1 VAVGAGEVS
10 DGRTPGPYPDSN
22 VKVIAMNT
30 ASSEQL
36 PIVQE
41 FMRYLLDERHFSPY
55 TSRCYGVDL
64 RQYGEFLTEELNIR
78 APRSQEAAAFARA
91 AERKAAAPT
100 GGDVLATLNP
110 ATITEAILRMD
121 VAGIRKFLEHL
132 STQHY
137 SPATM
142 ARKIATLRSFHRWL
156 EKRGLIATNPMLMIR
171 TPKQSKRL
179 PKAIDVEQVEKL
191 LAAPDDASL
200 LGARDRAILET
211 LYSTGIRV
219 SELVGIN
226 RGDIDDTGAAL
237 IVRGKGRRER
247 IVPLGTH
254 ALAALRHYASMLDTE
269 QAGTPNG
276 RDTAAPLFINK
287 HGGRLSTRSVR
298 RKVSKYLTQAG
309 LDPNISPH
317 TLRHSFAT
325 HLLDNGA
332 DLRSVQELLG
342 HQSLSTTQIYTH
354 LTTQRMRDA
363 YDDAHP
369 RAEAS

>member
-1 VAVGAGEVS
+1 
-10 DGRTPGPYPDSN
+10 
-22 VKVIAMNT
+22 MNA
-30 ASSEQL
+30 ASKEQL
-36 PIVQE
+36 PIIHE
-41 FMRYLLDERHFSPY
+41 FMSYLLDERHFSPY

-64 RQYGEFLTEELNIR
+64 RQYAEFLTEELNITATR
-78 APRSQEAAAFARA
+78 QQEAQLLARVV
-91 AERKAAAPT
+91 ER
-100 GGDVLATLNP
+100 GGNGEAHVVGTLGP
-110 ATITEAILRMD
+110 ATITEAMLKMD
-121 VAGIRKFLEHL
+121 VTGIRKFLEHL
-132 STQHY
+132 SQQHY

-156 EKRGLIATNPMLMIR
+156 EKRSLITNNPMLMIR

-179 PKAIDVEQVEKL
+179 PKAIDVDQVEKL
-191 LAAPDDASL
+191 LSAPDDTNL

-226 RGDIDDTGAAL
+226 RSDIDETGAAL

-247 IVPLGTH
+247 IVPLGSH
-254 ALAALRHYASMLDTE
+254 ALAALRHYTAILDAE
-269 QAGTPNG
+269 QAGTPQQ
-276 RDTAAPLFINK
+276 RDPAAPLFINK

-298 RKVSKYLTQAG
+298 RKVSKYLAQAG

-342 HQSLSTTQIYTH
+342 HQSLSTTQVYTH
-354 LTTQRMRDA
+354 LTTGRMRDA

>member
-1 VAVGAGEVS
+1 MS
-10 DGRTPGPYPDSN
+10 
-22 VKVIAMNT
+22 
-30 ASSEQL
+30 
-36 PIVQE
+36 
-41 FMRYLLDERHFSPY
+41 YLLDERHFSPY

-64 RQYGEFLTEELNIR
+64 RQYAEFLTDELNIS
-78 APRSQEAAAFARA
+78 ANHDQEAQAFARF
-91 AERKAAAPT
+91 AERARNGAAT
-100 GGDVLATLNP
+100 KDDVVATLAP
-110 ATITEAILRMD
+110 ATITEAILKMD
-121 VAGIRKFLEHL
+121 VAGIRKFLEQLGH
-132 STQHY
+132 QQY

-156 EKRGLIATNPMLMIR
+156 EKRSLIATNPMLLIR
-171 TPKQSKRL
+171 TPKQAKRL
-179 PKAIDVEQVEKL
+179 PKAIDVTQVEKL
-191 LAAPDDASL
+191 LSAPDHTNL

-226 RGDIDDTGAAL
+226 RGDIDDTVATL

-247 IVPLGTH
+247 IVPLGSH
-254 ALAALRHYASMLDTE
+254 ALAALRHYGGMLDTL
-269 QAGTPNG
+269 ANG
-276 RDTAAPLFINK
+276 SAQQGPDPQAPLFINK

-298 RKVSKYLTQAG
+298 RKVSKYLAQAG

-342 HQSLSTTQIYTH
+342 HQSLSTTQVYTH
-354 LTTQRMRDA
+354 LTSQRMRAA
-363 YDDAHP
+363 YDEAHP

>member
-1 VAVGAGEVS
+1 MR
-10 DGRTPGPYPDSN
+10 DIP
-22 VKVIAMNT
+22 KVP
-30 ASSEQL
+30 L
-36 PIVQE
+36 PIVEQ
-41 FMRYLLDERHFSPY
+41 FMSYLLDERHFSPY

-64 RQYGEFLTEELNIR
+64 RQYSEFLSDELNITVN
-78 APRSQEAAAFARA
+78 RSQEQQAYARA
-91 AERKAAAPT
+91 ADHAAGNGAASKP
-100 GGDVLATLNP
+100 DVVATLAP
-110 ATITEAILRMD
+110 ATITEAILTMD
-121 VAGIRKFLEHL
+121 VSGIRRFLENL
-132 STQHY
+132 SHQNY

-156 EKRGLIATNPMLMIR
+156 EKRSLIAVNPMLMIR

-179 PKAIDVEQVEKL
+179 PKAIDVAQVEKL
-191 LAAPDDASL
+191 LSAPNQATL

-226 RGDIDDTGAAL
+226 RSDIEESSATL

-247 IVPLGTH
+247 IVPLGSH
-254 ALAALRHYASMLDTE
+254 AMAAMRHYTAMLD
-269 QAGTPNG
+269 QLSNG
-276 RDTAAPLFINK
+276 SSQGPDPVAALFINK

-298 RKVSKYLTQAG
+298 RKVSKYLDQAG

-342 HQSLSTTQIYTH
+342 HQSLSTTQVYTH
-354 LTTQRMRDA
+354 LTSQRMRDA

>member
-1 VAVGAGEVS
+1 
-10 DGRTPGPYPDSN
+10 
-22 VKVIAMNT
+22 MND
-30 ASSEQL
+30 ASTSEPL
-36 PIVQE
+36 PIVKE
-41 FMRYLLDERHFSPY
+41 FMSYLLDERHFSPY

-64 RQYGEFLTEELNIR
+64 RQYAEFITEEKSITATR
-78 APRSQEAAAFARA
+78 QQEAEALARA
-91 AERKAAAPT
+91 AAGRNGERDGRDAAVSTVGEHVVARLGADT
-100 GGDVLATLNP
+100 VT
-110 ATITEAILRMD
+110 TCILEMD
-121 VAGIRKFLEHL
+121 VAGIRSFLEHL
-132 STQHY
+132 SQQSY

-156 EKRGLIATNPMLMIR
+156 ERRGLIRANPMHMIR

-179 PKAIDVEQVEKL
+179 PKAIDVEQVERL
-191 LAAPDDASL
+191 LAAPDDGNL

-226 RGDIDDTGAAL
+226 RGDIDESAAAL
-237 IVRGKGRRER
+237 IVRGKGRKER
-247 IVPLGTH
+247 VVPLGSH
-254 ALAALRHYASMLDTE
+254 AMAALRHYCAVLDTE
-269 QAGTPNG
+269 LAREG
-276 RDTAAPLFINK
+276 RAQNPDAALFINK

-342 HQSLSTTQIYTH
+342 HQSLSTTQVYTH
-354 LTTQRMRDA
+354 LTTQRMRDL
-363 YDDAHP
+363 YNDAHP